1 MVRLDITRQVT
12 EAGLNKPWRLPRRS
26 PAATGTF
33 AVRQL

>member
-26 PAATGTF
+26 PATP
-33 AVRQL
+33 